1 MPEKLHFAVNTY
13 IARAWWMK
21 PALMLVDAFPI
32 DPANPLATKSLID
45 LIKKDQKCMVF
56 PEGRLTVTGA
66 LMKIYE
72 GPGMIADKSGAQLL
86 PIRIDGAQ
94 FTRFSRLKGKLRLR
108 WFPRITLT
116 VLPPHQFN
124 IPDEVKGRARRQLA
138 SAQLYDVMSEMMFD
152 STDTDKTLFSALIN
166 ARHMH
171 GGRQIIAE
179 DVERKPLNYTQFTL
193 RAFTL
198 GRVLSRRFGE
208 APNIGIMLPNTS
220 ITTIT
225 FFALQAFG
233 KTPAM
238 INFSAGGAQMVLAC
252 GLAQLRAVITSKR
265 FVKTAKLD
273 AAVADLTAAGV
284 AVVYLEDIATQVRLA
299 DKLLGLL
306 ASRCPAAAY
315 RLAAKSPAPNSPAVI
330 LYTSGSEGTPKGVVL
345 SHKNILANCAQ
356 LASRVDFGPQ
366 DKVLNVLP
374 MFHSFGLTG
383 GTLLPILNGIK
394 TFYYPSPLHYRIV
407 PELIYDTN
415 STIMFGT
422 DTFLSAYAR
431 FANPYDMH
439 SLRYI
444 FAGAEKLRDE
454 TRRAYADTYGVRI
467 FEGYGATEMSPVISI
482 NTPMQNRPGTVGR
495 LLPGLEYRLES
506 VPGIEEGG
514 RLELKGPNVMLG
526 YLKADAPGV
535 IQAPGGGW
543 YDTGDI
549 VAMDAQGY
557 ISIKGR
563 QKRFA
568 KIGGEMVSLTAVE
581 AAITKLWPEHKHA
594 VVNLPDAKKGEQI
607 ILLTDKPDAT
617 REDLVRYFRDQKIP
631 ELSLPKRIMVVAT
644 LPVLGTGKTDYQKAK
659 ALAVEPAREPAPA

>member
-1 MPEKLHFAVNTY
+1 M
-13 IARAWWMK
+13 
-21 PALMLVDAFPI
+21 
-32 DPANPLATKSLID
+32 
-45 LIKKDQKCMVF
+45 
-56 PEGRLTVTGA
+56 
-66 LMKIYE
+66 
-72 GPGMIADKSGAQLL
+72 
-86 PIRIDGAQ
+86 
-94 FTRFSRLKGKLRLR
+94 
-108 WFPRITLT
+108 
-116 VLPPHQFN
+116 
-124 IPDEVKGRARRQLA
+124 
-138 SAQLYDVMSEMMFD
+138 
-152 STDTDKTLFSALIN
+152 
-166 ARHMH
+166 
-171 GGRQIIAE
+171 
-179 DVERKPLNYTQFTL
+179 
-193 RAFTL
+193 
-198 GRVLSRRFGE
+198 
-208 APNIGIMLPNTS
+208 
-220 ITTIT
+220 
-225 FFALQAFG
+225 
-233 KTPAM
+233 
-238 INFSAGGAQMVLAC
+238 
-252 GLAQLRAVITSKR
+252 
-265 FVKTAKLD
+265 
-273 AAVADLTAAGV
+273 
-284 AVVYLEDIATQVRLA
+284 
-299 DKLLGLL
+299 
-306 ASRCPAAAY
+306 ASRFPAAAY
-315 RLAAKSPAPNSPAVI
+315 RLAAKSPAPESPAVI

-444 FAGAEKLRDE
+444 FAGAEKLREE

-495 LLPGLEYRLES
+495 LLPGLEYRLEN

-535 IQAPGGGW
+535 IQAPAGGW

-581 AAITKLWPEHKHA
+581 VAITKLWPEHKHA

-659 ALAVEPAREPAPA
+659 ALAVEPTREPAPA